1 MQYRALVGLTGTM
14 RPASSTYQREEASV
28 KSVWVTPGSDAP
40 YQVLI
45 GGGLLANAGRYVVPL
60 LPNPAVQVAIVA
72 DETTAGLHAS
82 KLMMGLGTAGI
93 TASLVTVP
101 AGEAAKSFEKLA
113 QLTDRLLELGLDRG
127 ALLVALGGG
136 VVGDLTGLAA
146 ALYMRGIGY
155 VQAPTTLLAQ
165 VDSSVGGKTA
175 INTPRGKNVVGAFHQ
190 PRLVLA
196 DTAALSTLP
205 SRQMAAGYAEMVKV
219 ALACDADFFD
229 SLEADGAAMLTRPGN
244 ALKAAIAHA
253 VFLKAEIVKRDPR
266 DNGQRALLNLGHTF
280 GHALEAETGFGDA
293 LLHGEAVAVGCVL
306 ALKLSVRLGLGSKR
320 DAARAATLLAKANLP
335 TSVRDVRKKLSAERL
350 LVRMTQDKK
359 AEAGQTTFVLARAIG
374 KGTIVRDVSPNVLE
388 SLLYDDGAE

>member
-1 MQYRALVGLTGTM
+1 M
-14 RPASSTYQREEASV
+14 